1 MSRTIRTFKEWLLHG
16 EPEPLIKSHIYE
28 CEKDLIDKQF
38 SFLPSPEHKKSY
50 TDKHDERTTIIYGK
64 VYRGE

>member
-1 MSRTIRTFKEWLLHG
+1 MNRTIRTFKEWLLHG

-28 CEKDLIDKQF
+28 CEKDLIDKQV
-38 SFLPSPEHKKSY
+38 SFLPSPEHKISS
-50 TDKHDERTTIIYGK
+50 TNNDDERKTIIYGK